1 MKQKAATARKPKPG
15 GMGMNATIQ
24 IRHRYTEAVLFECEA
39 PDVLD
44 SGLHMR
50 HALEKATGAR
60 AYLSCANLSGAY
72 LSGANLRGANLS
84 GANLRGAYLIDANL
98 RRADLSRANLSRA
111 YLSGANLSG
120 ANLSGANLSRA
131 DLSRADLSGASF
143 DGGVTAEQGVLQLL
157 GLRWDVIIF
166 DAHMRIGCQMHPL
179 SDWASFDDRRIAEM
193 DGADALRFWRQHKS
207 ALLTLAHRGNA
218 PAAIAKAEGGEA

>member
-1 MKQKAATARKPKPG
+1 MSNKTKAG
-15 GMGMNATIQ
+15 GMGMNVTIR
-24 IRHRYTEAVLFECEA
+24 IRHLITDAVLFECDA
-39 PDVLD
+39 PDGLD

-50 HALEKATGAR
+50 HALEKAVEAH
-60 AYLSCANLSGAY
+60 
-72 LSGANLRGANLS
+72 ANLS
-84 GANLRGAYLIDANL
+84 GANLRGAYL
-98 RRADLSRANLSRA
+98 SGANLSDA

-120 ANLSGANLSRA
+120 ANLSGA
-131 DLSRADLSGASF
+131 DLSGAYLSGASF
-143 DGGVTAEQGVLQLL
+143 GEGVTTEQGVLQLI

-207 ALLTLAHRGNA
+207 ALLTLAQRGNA
-218 PAAIAKAEGGEA
+218 PAAIAKAEGGAA

>member
-1 MKQKAATARKPKPG
+1 MEQKAATERKTKAG
-15 GMGMNATIQ
+15 GMGMNVTIQ
-24 IRHRYTEAVLFECEA
+24 IRHLITDAVLFECEA
-39 PDVLD
+39 PDDLH

-50 HALEKATGAR
+50 HALEKAVEAH
-60 AYLSCANLSGAY
+60 ANLSDANLSDAN

-84 GANLRGAYLIDANL
+84 GAYL
-98 RRADLSRANLSRA
+98 SGANLSGA

-120 ANLSGANLSRA
+120 A
-131 DLSRADLSGASF
+131 SF
-143 DGGVTAEQGVLQLL
+143 GEGVTAEQGVLQLI

-193 DGADALRFWRQHKS
+193 DGVHALRFWRQHKS
-207 ALLTLAHRGNA
+207 ALLTLAQRGNA
-218 PAAIAKAEGGEA
+218 PAATAKAEGGAA

>member
-1 MKQKAATARKPKPG
+1 MSAK
-15 GMGMNATIQ
+15 IQ
-24 IRHRYTEAVLFECEA
+24 IRHRYTDVVLFECDA

-60 AYLSCANLSGAY
+60 A
-72 LSGANLRGANLS
+72 
-84 GANLRGAYLIDANL
+84 D
-98 RRADLSRANLSRA
+98 
-111 YLSGANLSG
+111 LSGANLSG
-120 ANLSGANLSRA
+120 ANLSGANLSGA
-131 DLSRADLSGASF
+131 YLSGAYLSDAKLSGASF
-143 DGGVTAEQGVLQLL
+143 GKGVTAEQGVLQLL

-193 DGADALRFWRQHKS
+193 DGVHALRFWRQHKS
-207 ALLTLAHRGNA
+207 ALLTLAQRGNA
-218 PAAIAKAEGGEA
+218 PAAIAKAEGGAA

>member
-1 MKQKAATARKPKPG
+1 MSAK
-15 GMGMNATIQ
+15 IQ
-24 IRHRYTEAVLFECEA
+24 IRHRYTDVVLFECDA

-44 SGLHMR
+44 SGPHMR

-60 AYLSCANLSGAY
+60 ANLRGAY
-72 LSGANLRGANLS
+72 LRGANLS
-84 GANLRGAYLIDANL
+84 SANLSDTNLSGANLSDTNLSSANLRGAYL
-98 RRADLSRANLSRA
+98 RGA
-111 YLSGANLSG
+111 YLRG
-120 ANLSGANLSRA
+120 
-131 DLSRADLSGASF
+131 ADLSGASF
-143 DGGVTAEQGVLQLL
+143 DEGVTAEQGVLQLL

-207 ALLTLAHRGNA
+207 ALLTLAQRGNA
-218 PAAIAKAEGGEA
+218 PAAIAKAEGGET

>member
-1 MKQKAATARKPKPG
+1 
-15 GMGMNATIQ
+15 MGMSAKIQ
-24 IRHRYTEAVLFECEA
+24 IRRRYTDVVLFECDA

-60 AYLSCANLSGAY
+60 A
-72 LSGANLRGANLS
+72 
-84 GANLRGAYLIDANL
+84 
-98 RRADLSRANLSRA
+98 
-111 YLSGANLSG
+111 NLSG
-120 ANLSGANLSRA
+120 ANLSGANLRDAYLRDAYLRDA
-131 DLSRADLSGASF
+131 DLRDAYLSCADLRDAYLSGAYLSGAYLRGAYLRGAYLRGASF
-143 DGGVTAEQGVLQLL
+143 GASFGEGVTAEQGVLQLL

-193 DGADALRFWRQHKS
+193 DGAHALRFWRQHKS
-207 ALLTLAHRGNA
+207 ALLTLAQRGNA